1 LAVYPFLSGTV
12 AYLSD
17 YNHAIISKGRII
29 DMIPL
34 PITISEESREPI
46 YYQIEVQIKA
56 LIIGKQ
62 LKPGDALPSI
72 RSLANDL
79 KCSVITTR
87 RAYQNLENQ
96 GYIETVQGKGTFV
109 KRLDEHKQAE
119 AKRSIIAQ
127 SFQKVIEQG
136 LKMGC
141 RPEELR
147 RVFEEVLKRKAE
159 GKGVKKENET

>member
-1 LAVYPFLSGTV
+1 M
-12 AYLSD
+12 
-17 YNHAIISKGRII
+17 IS
-29 DMIPL
+29 L

-72 RSLANDL
+72 RSLAKDL
-79 KCSVITTR
+79 NCSVITTR

-96 GYIETVQGKGTFV
+96 GFIQTVQGKGTFV
-109 KRLDEHKQAE
+109 KKLDDPIQTKT
-119 AKRSIIAQ
+119 KKSIIAQ

-136 LKMGC
+136 LQMGC
-141 RPEELR
+141 QPEELR
-147 RVFEEVLKRKAE
+147 NVFDEVLKSKTQA
-159 GKGVKKENET
+159 